1 MKKTS
6 CIALLAALVASQTA
20 MAGNVWT
27 LGAYRAKEGWPLT
40 SPDGAVTVL
49 VRGGAGEDFSSGAVT
64 LLGCIETNATGG
76 CAIDMR
82 GMAIKK
88 GGSIVEVKEI
98 AVGKQFLSGDG
109 RISAFFADRVS
120 AVGAKAFLS
129 SGARDIRIECL
140 PSLVRFPDGMANN
153 AGAFGMFTKCANLT
167 NIEIRAEGLVSVGT
181 ANVANL
187 PALRRI
193 VIDAPRLESLGSSRA
208 TFTGLPALE
217 RIELNTPVLRE
228 VGEAWPPFNSARS
241 LVEVVWRSE
250 PPSLGVV
257 KRIMK
262 GVPPV
267 SSDSE
272 AGKRCVLRV
281 PEGSAAWKAFAS
293 EFEGREAEFAP
304 PGCLG
309 VVFASSRKA
318 WMVEGFGK

>member
-153 AGAFGMFTKCANLT
+153 AGAFGVFTKCANLT
-167 NIEIRAEGLVSVGT
+167 NIEIRAEGLVAVGT

-187 PALRRI
+187 HQ
-193 VIDAPRLESLGSSRA
+193 D
-208 TFTGLPALE
+208 
-217 RIELNTPVLRE
+217 RE
-228 VGEAWPPFNSARS
+228 HQG
-241 LVEVVWRSE
+241 
-250 PPSLGVV
+250 
-257 KRIMK
+257 
-262 GVPPV
+262 
-267 SSDSE
+267 
-272 AGKRCVLRV
+272 
-281 PEGSAAWKAFAS
+281 
-293 EFEGREAEFAP
+293 
-304 PGCLG
+304 
-309 VVFASSRKA
+309 
-318 WMVEGFGK
+318 